1 MNDFLRGV
9 YDLHIHTA
17 PDVVPRKCTDLEAA
31 RRMLAAGMNGGAIK
45 CHYLD
50 TAARAALLR
59 EQFPQLNIVGGV
71 VLNRSVGGLNPCA
84 VERTAQAGGK
94 LVWFPTLEAR
104 EYQRFRHRGDSTADL
119 SSYIPVCDENGRLLP
134 TALDVLNVAVQYRMV
149 VGTGHIGPSEGMAL
163 VREGQRK
170 GCTMLL
176 THADNPADQYTI
188 EQQLEAVRLGAV
200 VEHSFF
206 TTYYGRTPIEEIA
219 RQIRAVGCEN
229 VILTTDFG
237 QPKSPFFDEGLAQYA
252 SLLFKSGFT
261 PDELRQMMSQNPRR
275 IIS

>member
-1 MNDFLRGV
+1 MNDLLRGA
-9 YDLHIHTA
+9 YDLHIRTA

-31 RRMLAAGMNGGAIK
+31 RRMLAAGMGGGAIK

-71 VLNRSVGGLNPCA
+71 VLNRSVGGLNPCG

-94 LVWFPTLEAR
+94 LLWFPTLESR
-104 EYQRFRHRGDSTADL
+104 EYQCFQHRSDPTADL

-134 TALDVLNVAVQYRMV
+134 AALDILDA
-149 VGTGHIGPSEGMAL
+149 A
-163 VREGQRK
+163 
-170 GCTMLL
+170 
-176 THADNPADQYTI
+176 A
-188 EQQLEAVRLGAV
+188 QQIEAVRLGAV

-206 TTYYGRTPIEEIA
+206 TTYYGRTPVEEIA
-219 RQIRAVGCEN
+219 RQIRVVGCEN

-237 QPKSPFFDEGLAQYA
+237 QPKSPFFDEGMARYA
-252 SLLFKSGFT
+252 HLLLENGFT
-261 PDELRQMMSQNPRR
+261 PDELRQIMCQNPRR
-275 IIS
+275 ILS